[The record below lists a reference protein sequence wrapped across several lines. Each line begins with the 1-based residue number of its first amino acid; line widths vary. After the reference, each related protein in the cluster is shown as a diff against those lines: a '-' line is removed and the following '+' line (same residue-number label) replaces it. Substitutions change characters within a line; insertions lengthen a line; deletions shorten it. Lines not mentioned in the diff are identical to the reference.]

1 MTEQEKPRSKTA
13 ADNDARPD
21 AGAPKD
27 DEAREPQDEGEA
39 RAEAREASEQPAD
52 DTAGA
57 AADEAS
63 AASHEEPPA
72 ADATD
77 TDEARDAAAPV
88 PGGNGKDGSGGGRTV
103 ALVASLAL
111 VLALGAAGFSGY
123 RWWLERST
131 GAETAGLQSA
141 VDTLETE
148 AADNAEAVSELRNRL
163 SSLQQSLQQAQQK
176 ARQAADADELARL
189 QREFRES
196 RDIVESLPGR
206 MENLEESM
214 ANLQGVSAGARDAWL
229 VAEAEYYMQLANAQ
243 AQLAGNAEL
252 AAFALELADRRIRE
266 LGDPVYT
273 PVRRELADEITA
285 LRAVEDVD
293 IEGVTL
299 TLASLAD
306 VIQSLPLDEE
316 VTPEDQPRPE
326 IGDELSGFNRA
337 WTAVKN
343 AFSDMVSVR
352 RTNERLEPLLSPEAQ
367 YFLRTNIALQLQ
379 TARLAL
385 LQGEGAIFRQSL
397 EDARSWLER
406 YFDMEAK
413 AVSGA
418 VETIAELA
426 DSPVSAELPDISAS
440 LRLFRQRQAVAQGND
455 QGNDQGTDRG
465 ADQGADEGSE

>member
-1 MTEQEKPRSKTA
+1 MTEQEKPGSKPA
-13 ADNDARPD
+13 AGDDAQ
-21 AGAPKD
+21 AGDGPPEA
-27 DEAREPQDEGEA
+27 DEARERRDEGETP
-39 RAEAREASEQPAD
+39 AEARESSEAAD
-52 DTAGA
+52 DTAQAATTA
-57 AADEAS
+57 AAA
-63 AASHEEPPA
+63 ATTASHEESRA
-72 ADATD
+72 ADASETGKGG
-77 TDEARDAAAPV
+77 AASAPAA
-88 PGGNGKDGSGGGRTV
+88 GGDGNGGRSNSGGSKTV
-103 ALVASLAL
+103 ALVAGLAL
-111 VLALGAAGFSGY
+111 VLALAAAGFSGY
-123 RWWLERST
+123 GWWLERGT
-131 GAETAGLQSA
+131 GAEAAGLESA

-148 AADNAEAVSELRNRL
+148 AAANAEAVSELRSRL
-163 SSLQQSLQQAQQK
+163 SSVQQSVQQAQQA
-176 ARQAADADELARL
+176 ARQAADADEFARL

-316 VTPEDQPRPE
+316 VTPEDQPRPQ
-326 IGDELSGFNRA
+326 IGEELSGFSRA

-440 LRLFRQRQAVAQGND
+440 LRLFRQRQAVAQGD
-455 QGNDQGTDRG
+455 GQGDG
-465 ADQGADEGSE
+465 QGADEGAE

>member
-1 MTEQEKPRSKTA
+1 MTEQEKPGSKTA
-13 ADNDARPD
+13 ADDDAQPD
-21 AGAPKD
+21 AGRPED
-27 DEAREPQDEGEA
+27 DEAREPSEPSAEGT
-39 RAEAREASEQPAD
+39 AEAA
-52 DTAGA
+52 TA
-57 AADEAS
+57 AA
-63 AASHEEPPA
+63 AAAAHEESPA
-72 ADATD
+72 TDATD
-77 TDEARDAAAPV
+77 TDKPGDAAPAA
-88 PGGNGKDGSGGGRTV
+88 GGDGNEGRGDDGGSKTV
-103 ALVASLAL
+103 ALVAWLAL

-123 RWWLERST
+123 RWWLERSA
-131 GAETAGLQSA
+131 GAETAGLESA

-148 AADNAEAVSELRNRL
+148 MASNAEAASELRGRL
-163 SSLQQSLQQAQQK
+163 SSLQQSVQQAQQK
-176 ARQAADADELARL
+176 AQQAADADELARL

-316 VTPEDQPRPE
+316 VTPEDRPRPE
-326 IGDELSGFNRA
+326 IGEELSGFSRA
-337 WTAVKN
+337 WAAVKN
-343 AFSDMVSVR
+343 ALSDMVSVR
-352 RTNERLEPLLSPEAQ
+352 RTNEQLEPLLSPEAQ

-406 YFDMEAK
+406 YFDTEAK

-426 DSPVSAELPDISAS
+426 DSPVAAELPDISAS
-440 LRLFRQRQAVAQGND
+440 LRLFRQRQALAQGD
-455 QGNDQGTDRG
+455 GQGDGQGGDRG
-465 ADQGADEGSE
+465 ADEGAE

>member
-1 MTEQEKPRSKTA
+1 MTEQEKPGSKTA
-13 ADNDARPD
+13 ADDDAQ
-21 AGAPKD
+21 AGAGQPED
-27 DEAREPQDEGEA
+27 REGREPVDESEA
-39 RAEAREASEQPAD
+39 AARTRESPVPAD
-52 DTAGA
+52 DTAETATA
-57 AADEAS
+57 APK
-63 AASHEEPPA
+63 AAFEQESGESPA
-72 ADATD
+72 AQPADDAGGT
-77 TDEARDAAAPV
+77 AAPV
-88 PGGNGKDGSGGGRTV
+88 PGGGGNDGSGGGGRTV
-103 ALVASLAL
+103 ALVAALAL
-111 VLALGAAGFSGY
+111 VLALAAAGFSGY
-123 RWWLERST
+123 GWWLERSA
-131 GAETAGLQSA
+131 GADTADLEAA
-141 VDTLETE
+141 VDTLETR
-148 AADNAEAVSELRNRL
+148 AAENADTVAELRGRL
-163 SSLQQSLQQAQQK
+163 SSLQQSVQQAQQS
-176 ARQAADADELARL
+176 ARQAADADEFARL
-189 QREFRES
+189 RREFRES

-316 VTPEDQPRPE
+316 VTPEDRPRPE
-326 IGDELSGFNRA
+326 IGEELSGFSRA

-343 AFSDMVSVR
+343 ALSDMVSVR
-352 RTNERLEPLLSPEAQ
+352 RTNEQLEPLLSPEAQ

-406 YFDMEAK
+406 YFDREAK

-426 DSPVSAELPDISAS
+426 DSPVAAELPDISAS
-440 LRLFRQRQAVAQGND
+440 LRLFRQRQALAQGD
-455 QGNDQGTDRG
+455 GR
-465 ADQGADEGSE
+465 GADEGAE